1 MKKLI
6 TASAMTAALL
16 GAPLASQAATGQTDV
31 TFTLPGIVILHY
43 ASDITVEIP
52 ASYFGGADQD
62 FDDSAA
68 KTLTSLDDDANV
80 DVSGGPADADINAA
94 TSTIRNA
101 WAVRSLSTS
110 GNSQVAIT
118 LDTATASGP
127 SGSITVSN
135 PQVSADGSTFGAT
148 TTFSSP
154 GLLSSNAEFGD
165 VSLDLDMSGAT
176 SAGDFTGAQYTVEAT
191 NI

>member
-31 TFTLPGIVILHY
+31 TFNLPGIVILHY
-43 ASDITVEIP
+43 ASDITVQIP
-52 ASYFGGADQD
+52 ASYFGGADQA
-62 FDDSAA
+62 FDDSAP
-68 KTLTSLDDDANV
+68 KTLTGLTVNAAV
-80 DVSGGPADADINAA
+80 DVSGGPADALINAA
-94 TSTIRNA
+94 TATIQNA
-101 WAVRSLSTS
+101 WAVRSLSST

-118 LDTATASGP
+118 LDTATATGTA
-127 SGSITVSN
+127 GSITVSN
-135 PQVSADGSTFGAT
+135 PQVSADGSTFGANASFT
-148 TTFSSP
+148 SP

-165 VSLDLDMSGAT
+165 VSLDLDMSAAT